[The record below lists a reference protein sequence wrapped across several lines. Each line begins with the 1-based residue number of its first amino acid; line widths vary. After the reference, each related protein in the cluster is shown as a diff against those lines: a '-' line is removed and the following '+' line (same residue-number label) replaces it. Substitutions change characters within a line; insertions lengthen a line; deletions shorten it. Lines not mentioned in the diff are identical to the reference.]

1 MGCKQCVIIIIRKE
15 VINLA
20 TVHNVNNKNYTIF
33 EPNDIL
39 YIIEK
44 ECSPEL
50 ANVLRELI
58 TDLKEKADYDT
69 NYVKEKLNTDLDCYE
84 SELEEYSNMCSEIR
98 DTVEQLSNYIY
109 DSKKLDRSHIL
120 EKLSDIRLEM
130 DNVN

>member
-1 MGCKQCVIIIIRKE
+1 M
-15 VINLA
+15 A
-20 TVHNVNNKNYTIF
+20 TVYNINNNKYIVI

-39 YIIEK
+39 YIVEK

-50 ANVLRELI
+50 ATVLRELI
-58 TDLKEKADYDT
+58 TDLKEQADYGT
-69 NYVKEKLNTDLDCYE
+69 RYVEEKLNTDIDCYE

-120 EKLSDIRLEM
+120 EKLSDIRREM

>member
-1 MGCKQCVIIIIRKE
+1 MVTTYSINNHRYTVID
-15 VINLA
+15 N
-20 TVHNVNNKNYTIF
+20 
-33 EPNDIL
+33 NDIL
-39 YIIEK
+39 NIVDK

-50 ANVLRELI
+50 ATVLRELI
-58 TDLKEKADYDT
+58 TDLKEKADYGT
-69 NYVKEKLNTDLDCYE
+69 RYVEEKLNTDLDCYE

-120 EKLSDIRLEM
+120 EKLSDIRREM

>member
-120 EKLSDIRLEM
+120 EKLSDIRREM

>member
-1 MGCKQCVIIIIRKE
+1 MASIY
-15 VINLA
+15 
-20 TVHNVNNKNYTIF
+20 TVNNKNYTIF

-50 ANVLRELI
+50 ATVLRELI
-58 TDLKEKADYDT
+58 TDLKEQADYGT
-69 NYVKEKLNTDLDCYE
+69 RYVEEKLNTDLDCYE

-120 EKLSDIRLEM
+120 EKLSDIRREM

>member
-1 MGCKQCVIIIIRKE
+1 MIKWIDTTMVTTYNINNHKYIVI
-15 VINLA
+15 
-20 TVHNVNNKNYTIF
+20 

-39 YIIEK
+39 YIVEK
-44 ECSPEL
+44 ECNSEL

-58 TDLKEKADYDT
+58 TELKEQADYGT

-120 EKLSDIRLEM
+120 EKLSDIRREI
-130 DNVN
+130 DNC